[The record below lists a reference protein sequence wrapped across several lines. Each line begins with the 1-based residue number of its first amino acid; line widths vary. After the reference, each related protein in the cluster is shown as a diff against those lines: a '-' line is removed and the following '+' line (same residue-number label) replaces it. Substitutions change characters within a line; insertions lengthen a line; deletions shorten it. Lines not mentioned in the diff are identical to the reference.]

1 MKQEYFD
8 TLCHMAQSSFEG
20 AYRGLNIA
28 LESNENFR
36 KYMER
41 PYRLKVYE
49 RELDFFMTANERN
62 FHLVGF
68 LDAIIR
74 LERMGLITWNPENC
88 SKVEEEKDGEELDE
102 EERAELLEHE
112 KRFQIECDA
121 LKHLV
126 VYVETGE
133 E

>member
-68 LDAIIR
+68 LDAIIC
-74 LERMGLITWNPENC
+74 LERMGLITWNPENWP
-88 SKVEEEKDGEELDE
+88 KVVGEDDEELDE
-102 EERAELLEHE
+102 EDRAELLEHE
-112 KRFQIECDA
+112 KRFQMECDA

>member
-1 MKQEYFD
+1 MNQEYFKV
-8 TLCHMAQSSFEG
+8 LKHLARSSFED
-20 AYRGLNIA
+20 AYRGFDVVLD
-28 LESNENFR
+28 SDENFR

-49 RELDFFMTANERN
+49 RELDFYMTANERN

-68 LDAIIR
+68 LDAIIC
-74 LERMGLITWNPENC
+74 LERMGLITWNPENWP
-88 SKVEEEKDGEELDE
+88 KVVGEDDEELDE
-102 EERAELLEHE
+102 EDRAELLEYE
-112 KRFQIECDA
+112 KRFQMECDA

>member
-1 MKQEYFD
+1 MNQEYFKV
-8 TLCHMAQSSFEG
+8 LKHLARSSFED
-20 AYRGLNIA
+20 AYRGFDVVLD
-28 LESNENFR
+28 SDENFR

-49 RELDFFMTANERN
+49 RELDFYMTANERN

-68 LDAIIR
+68 LDAIIC
-74 LERMGLITWNPENC
+74 LERMGLITWNPENWP
-88 SKVEEEKDGEELDE
+88 KVEEEKDGEELDE

>member
-1 MKQEYFD
+1 MKQEYFE

-68 LDAIIR
+68 LDAIIC

-112 KRFQIECDA
+112 KRFQMECDA

>member
-68 LDAIIR
+68 LDAIIC
-74 LERMGLITWNPENC
+74 LERMGLITWNPENWP
-88 SKVEEEKDGEELDE
+88 KVVGEDDEELDE
-102 EERAELLEHE
+102 EDRAELLEYE
-112 KRFQIECDA
+112 KRFQMECDA
-121 LKHLV
+121 LKYLV